1 MTIKTKTMTTTTND
15 NLTGKVALVTGGA
28 KRVGAAIALKLARAG
43 MDVAITFRTSSDEA
57 RQTVESIERI
67 GRRAHAFR
75 VDMAEPDVDQ
85 QLYEAMSHHFDRLDA
100 LINNA
105 SQFEPTTDGPL
116 DATAIDEQFA
126 VNARAPMLLIR
137 RFADMLAAHY
147 DKRDPTML
155 GRVINFIDIHV
166 LGEPLAHF
174 LAYNASKAALYE
186 ATKTFAMELAPKITV
201 NALAPGVVDWPP
213 DFTDAMKREYLK
225 RVPLARA
232 GTPEDAA
239 TAALFLI
246 RDAHYTTG
254 QVIRLDGGRLLT

>member
-1 MTIKTKTMTTTTND
+1 MTTPTND

-43 MDVAITFRTSSDEA
+43 MDVAITFRTSADEA
-57 RQTVESIERI
+57 RQTVETIERI

-85 QLYEAMSHHFDRLDA
+85 QLHDAMSHHFDRLDA
-100 LINNA
+100 LVNNA
-105 SQFEPTTDGPL
+105 ARFDPTQTGPL
-116 DATAIDEQFA
+116 DPDAIDAQFT
-126 VNARAPMLLIR
+126 VNARAPMLLVR
-137 RFADMLAAHY
+137 RFADILAAHY
-147 DKRDPTML
+147 DKDDPASL

-166 LGEPLAHF
+166 LGEPLPGF
-174 LAYNASKAALYE
+174 LAYNASKAALFE

-213 DFTDAMKREYLK
+213 DFTDAMKRDYLT
-225 RVPLARA
+225 RVPLQRA
-232 GTPEDAA
+232 GTPDDAA
-239 TAALFLI
+239 AAALFLI